1 MLTEA
6 DFERIVNHTIK
17 IEGGYVDDPKDPGG
31 ATKYG
36 ISLRFLTHEALKC
49 CKGMIID
56 KDFIKNLNIPLT
68 IEIYREAFW
77 NRFKYYDI
85 NNAVIAAKI
94 FDMAVNMGP
103 SQAHKL
109 AQRAASSLLN
119 ESLVIDGILGQK
131 SIAAINYLFEIV
143 AEKKYIEALRAA
155 CVNFYNSLVL
165 RKRADAKFLKGWLSR
180 ANDTVV
186 P

>member
-1 MLTEA
+1 MLTES

-36 ISLRFLTHEALKC
+36 ISLRFLTHEKLKC

-85 NNAVIAAKI
+85 NNTVIAAKI
-94 FDMAVNMGP
+94 FDMAVNMGA

-131 SIAAINYLFEIV
+131 SIAAINYLIEIV
-143 AEKKYIEALRAA
+143 AEYKYIKELKKL
-155 CVNFYNSLVL
+155 CVNFYHTLIL
-165 RKRADAKFLKGWLSR
+165 RKRSDPKYLNGWLKR
-180 ANDTVV
+180 ANDTL
-186 P
+186 